1 MTNLTKLAFLS
12 VFFTYFVCIESVSSA
27 PQQNLKNWSQIKQSK
42 TLRVL
47 KLEREEENS
56 LPRAGASSLYH
67 FELIQAFADK
77 HKLTIEWIKVDSLTQ
92 MFSSIKN
99 HRADVIPRN
108 LTITKNRTKEFSFT
122 KPLLKGKEVLI
133 GGISQNF
140 NSENDKIK
148 VSLPKSTAYID
159 SVRKNYTH
167 WEIYEL
173 DQSLNAEEIA
183 DAIVSGKIK
192 YSILD
197 QQDANSLFN
206 YRKDIKSLMRLKG
219 DKYFA
224 WATAKNNHS
233 LLTKLNEFISLHHA
247 QKSFQSIRTNDLNQI
262 KDNRQSLRVITRN
275 SPETYF
281 LWRGELAGF
290 EYELMK
296 KYADEQGLRL
306 EIIVADSFE
315 QMTKMLSEG
324 QGDLIAAGLS
334 RTQQRRDQLSKL
346 FNFSSRYYRVSEM
359 LIAHKSSAKIN
370 NKSDLKG
377 RTIGIRKSSS
387 FYETAKALEKN
398 HGAIIQYLDEEL
410 PTELIIEKVA
420 NKELDLTI
428 ADSNLVSIEQRFRN
442 EITSPLTFKKSIPYA
457 YIVRKN
463 NHELLSSLNSYIK
476 KIYRGT
482 FYNVVKN
489 KYFGRTKRQSSY
501 REHRIKKGDD
511 LSPYDSFVK
520 QSAKEYQFDWRL
532 ITAQMFQESRF
543 NPKAK
548 SNAGALGLMQVLPRT
563 AKEFG
568 YEDLT
573 NANVSIS
580 AGVTYLDWTRKRF
593 LQRVPVSERNYFALA
608 AYNAGFGHVRDAQR
622 LAKERGLDPNKWFNN
637 VEKTMLLLQ
646 QPKYYKKARYGYC
659 RGSEPVNYVRN
670 IQQRYLTYSK
680 LVD

>member
-1 MTNLTKLAFLS
+1 MMKLVKLVFL
-12 VFFTYFVCIESVSSA
+12 FVLVISFSRIDAIFAKPLQSS
-27 PQQNLKNWSQIKQSK
+27 KDWTQIKQSK

-67 FELIQAFADK
+67 FELIKAFADK
-77 HKLTIEWIKVDSLTQ
+77 HKLTIEWIEVDSLTQ

-99 HRADVIPRN
+99 HHADVIPRN
-108 LTITKNRTKEFSFT
+108 LTITKNRIKEFSFT
-122 KPLLKGKEVLI
+122 QPLLKGNEVLI
-133 GGISQNF
+133 GSVHQKF
-140 NSENDKIK
+140 NSESDDIK

-159 SVRKNYTH
+159 SVRENYSH
-167 WEIYEL
+167 WKIDEL
-173 DQSLNAEEIA
+173 SQSLNAEEIA
-183 DAIVSGKIK
+183 DAIASGKIK

-206 YRKDIKSLMRLKG
+206 YRNDVKSLMQLKG
-219 DKYFA
+219 NKHFA

-233 LLTKLNEFISLHHA
+233 LLTKLNEFISHHHA
-247 QKSFQSIRTNDLNQI
+247 QKSFQSVRTNDLNQI
-262 KDNRQSLRVITRN
+262 IKNKQSLRVITRN

-290 EYELMK
+290 EYELIRK
-296 KYADEQGLRL
+296 FAKEQSLRL

-315 QMTKMLSEG
+315 QMTKLLAEG

-334 RTQQRRDQLSKL
+334 RTQKRRDQLSKT
-346 FNFSSRYYRVSEM
+346 FNFSSRYYRVSEV
-359 LIAHKSSAKIN
+359 LIAHKDSAKII

-377 RTIGIRKSSS
+377 RTIAIRKSSS
-387 FYETAKALEKN
+387 FYDTAQNLAEKY
-398 HGAIIQYLDEEL
+398 GVKIKYLDEEL

-420 NKELDLTI
+420 NKEIDLTI

-442 EITSPLTFKKSIPYA
+442 EIISPLTFKKSIPYA

-463 NHELLSSLNSYIK
+463 NRELLTSLNKYIK

-501 REHRIKKGDD
+501 REHRIKRGDD
-511 LSPYDSFVK
+511 LSPYDKHIK
-520 QSAKEYQFDWRL
+520 QASKEFQFDWRL

-543 NPKAK
+543 NPNAK

-573 NANVSIS
+573 NPSISIS
-580 AGVTYLDWTRKRF
+580 AGVKYLDWTRKRF
-593 LQRVPVSERNYFALA
+593 LNRVPVSERIFFALA
-608 AYNAGFGHVRDAQR
+608 SYNAGFGHVRDAQR
-622 LAKERGLDPNKWFNN
+622 LAKESGLDPNKWFDN
-637 VEKTMLLLQ
+637 VEKSILLLQ

-659 RGSEPVNYVRN
+659 RGSEPVNYVRS

-680 LVD
+680 IVH

>member
-1 MTNLTKLAFLS
+1 MKNFKLVFIVFLI
-12 VFFTYFVCIESVSSA
+12 TYFGCNDTTIAKPPLE
-27 PQQNLKNWSQIKQSK
+27 LKNWSQIKQSK

-47 KLEREEENS
+47 KLEREEESS
-56 LPRAGASSLYH
+56 LPRSGASSLYH
-67 FELIQAFADK
+67 FDLVKAFAEQ
-77 HKLTIEWIKVDSLTQ
+77 HNLTIEWVKVDSLTQ
-92 MFSSIKN
+92 LFTSLKN
-99 HRADVIPRN
+99 HHADVIPRN
-108 LTITKNRTKEFSFT
+108 LTITNSRKKEFGFT
-122 KPLLKGKEVLI
+122 HPLLNGKEILVGNLTT
-133 GGISQNF
+133 SF
-140 NSENDKIK
+140 KSSSDKIT

-159 SVRKNYTH
+159 SVEDNYPH
-167 WEIYEL
+167 WNVDVI
-173 DQSLNAEEIA
+173 DRSLNAEEIA

-206 YRKDIKSLMRLKG
+206 YRKDIKPIFELTGNKH
-219 DKYFA
+219 FA
-224 WATAKNNHS
+224 WATEKNNLS

-247 QKSFQSIRTNDLNQI
+247 QRSFQSKRTSDLSQI
-262 KDNRQSLRVITRN
+262 KKTKQSLRVITRN

-315 QMTKMLSEG
+315 QMSKMLAEG

-334 RTQQRRDQLSKL
+334 RTQQRRNQLSKV
-346 FNFSSRYYRVSEM
+346 FSFSSRYYRVSEM
-359 LIAHKSSAKIN
+359 LIAHKNSAKIN

-387 FYETAKALEKN
+387 FFNSAKALEKN

-420 NKELDLTI
+420 NKELDLTM

-463 NHELLSSLNSYIK
+463 NNELLSSLNRYIK

-511 LSPYDSFVK
+511 LSPYDSFVR
-520 QSAKEYQFDWRL
+520 QTSKEYQFDWRL

-548 SNAGALGLMQVLPRT
+548 SHAGALGLMQVLPRT

-568 YEDLT
+568 YEDLA
-573 NANVSIS
+573 NANISIS

-622 LAKERGLDPNKWFNN
+622 LAKERGLNPNKWFNN